1 MTMRGF
7 HSLAALLLSL
17 FIFVAWPASALAQTV
32 ARPPKL
38 SPVKASVVWSDA
50 AAQPGD
56 RRIIAVVIEIADN
69 FHVMGPAS
77 SLGEKSDYIATNLRV
92 KQPTKAGATQAF
104 RVGEVQYPQAKTIT
118 VSYSGTAESLAV
130 YESKAILYVPVV
142 VAKDASLGKHAIN
155 LTLTYQACDDKTC
168 LMPVDKK
175 LVAELEVTTGAA
187 TATAPAT
194 DANLFAKFDARGFDA
209 IADKSSATASSGSN
223 NDPPQDTVPP
233 RPSKRASGL
242 VKFDFFGHTLSIDP
256 ASFAGFLGL
265 LALAALGGLL
275 LNFTP
280 CVLPIIPIKIMGLSQ
295 AAGNR
300 ARCFALGAATSLG
313 VLAFW
318 VLLAAGMIALTI
330 ALKGKGHSFTGGAT
344 NQLFQSTF
352 FTIGVGVLI
361 AVLAVGMCGVFSLR
375 LPRFVYSFTPKLE
388 SPFGSFNLG
397 IMTAVLSTP
406 CTAPFMGAAAAWAVL
421 QAPIDTLLVFGA
433 IGVGMAAPYLLLS
446 AFPALVHRMP
456 RSGPASELIKQV
468 MGIFMLAAAA
478 YFIGVGVA
486 GATWFREPIDPPSS
500 KYWWIVMAFIAIAGA
515 WLGYRSLRTVKS
527 GTGRGVLASLGVATV
542 VLSIFGAFKLTSDGP
557 ITWTAYTPA
566 RYEEALKNGKVVV
579 LDFTAEWCINCKVL
593 EATVLNSDRVARQLG
608 ASGVV
613 PMKVDITSKANVDGI
628 AKLAHVGRVAI
639 PVLVV
644 VGPSGN
650 ETLNSDAYT
659 AEQVIDAIESA
670 MTNRK

>member
-1 MTMRGF
+1 MTMRGL
-7 HSLAALLLSL
+7 HLLAALLLSMIAL
-17 FIFVAWPASALAQTV
+17 VAWPGDASAQSV
-32 ARPPKL
+32 ARPAKQ

-56 RRIIAVVIEIADN
+56 RRIIAVVIEIADK
-69 FHVMGPAS
+69 FHITGPVS
-77 SLGEKSDYIATNLRV
+77 SLGEKSDYIATSLRV
-92 KQPTKAGATQAF
+92 KPLTDTGAPQAF
-104 RVGEVQYPQAKTIT
+104 RVGEVQYPQPKTIT
-118 VSYSGTAESLAV
+118 VTYSGTAESLAV
-130 YESKAILYVPVV
+130 YEGRAVLYVPIL
-142 VAKDASLGKHAIN
+142 VAKDASPGKHAIN

-168 LMPVDKK
+168 LIPVDAK
-175 LVAELEVTTGAA
+175 LVAELEVTTGTT
-187 TATAPAT
+187 TATAPGA
-194 DANLFAKFDARGFDA
+194 DAELFAKFDARGFDA
-209 IADKSSATASSGSN
+209 IADNPSTTASN
-223 NDPPQDTVPP
+223 TDATQNTEPA
-233 RPSKRASGL
+233 RPSNRATGP
-242 VKFDFFGHTLSIDP
+242 VKFDFFGLSLSLDP

-300 ARCFALGAATSLG
+300 ARCLALGAATSLG

-318 VLLAAGMIALTI
+318 VLLAAGMIALTL
-330 ALKGKGHSFTGGAT
+330 ALKGKGQSFAGGAT

-361 AVLAVGMCGVFSLR
+361 ALLAVGMCGVFSLR
-375 LPRFVYSFTPKLE
+375 LPQFVYSFTPKLE

-421 QAPIDTLLVFGA
+421 QEPLDTMLVFGA

-468 MGIFMLAAAA
+468 MGLFMLAAAA
-478 YFIGVGVA
+478 YFIGVGVS
-486 GATWFREPIDPPSS
+486 GATWFREPIDPPSTM
-500 KYWWIVMAFIAIAGA
+500 YWWIVMAFIAIAGA

-527 GTGRGVLASLGVATV
+527 GAGRSVLATLAVALIA
-542 VLSIFGAFKLTSDGP
+542 LSIVGALKLTSDGP
-557 ITWTAYTPA
+557 ISWTAYTPA
-566 RYEEALKNGKVVV
+566 RYEEALKKGQVVV

-593 EATVLNSDRVARQLG
+593 EATVLHSDRVSKQLG
-608 ASGVV
+608 ANGVV

-628 AKLAHVGRVAI
+628 AKLADVGRVAI

-659 AEQVIDAIESA
+659 ADQVLEAIESA
-670 MTNRK
+670 RANRK